1 MSSTPRSASAPVEG
15 SDPWSNL
22 DEAGNGL
29 TVNDFLTTM
38 LSQLVTALRS
48 SVTEPYA
55 TQFDLTVPE
64 WRILAL
70 LAHGEPMSFAE
81 LVKQSTSDKALV
93 SRTLRLLEDR
103 GLVTLQSEGTT
114 PRKRLACTIS
124 EAGAALH
131 AQVIP
136 LARRGQASVIRLL
149 SPEERRGL
157 YTGLRKL
164 HGICTGSG
172 KED

>member
-1 MSSTPRSASAPVEG
+1 MSSPTSAHEQATPAI
-15 SDPWSNL
+15 DPWSEL
-22 DEAGNGL
+22 DEAGTGL

-55 TQFDLTVPE
+55 TQFELTVPE
-64 WRILAL
+64 WRMLAL
-70 LAHGEPMSFAE
+70 LAHGKELSFAE
-81 LVKQSTSDKALV
+81 MVKQSTSDKALV

-103 GLVTLQSEGTT
+103 GLVTLESEGST
-114 PRKRLACTIS
+114 PRRRLICRITP
-124 EAGAALH
+124 AGETLH

-149 SPEERRGL
+149 TPEERQGL

-164 HGICTGSG
+164 HGICTGAG
-172 KED
+172 RD

>member
-1 MSSTPRSASAPVEG
+1 MPSTTRSASVAA
-15 SDPWSNL
+15 DPWSNL
-22 DEAGNGL
+22 DEAGTDL
-29 TVNDFLTTM
+29 SVNDFLTTM

-55 TQFDLTVPE
+55 SQFDLTVPE

-70 LAHGEPMSFAE
+70 LAHGQPISFAD
-81 LVKQSTSDKALV
+81 LVRQSTSDKALV

-103 GLVTLQSEGTT
+103 GLVTLESEGGT
-114 PRKRLACTIS
+114 PRKRLTCTIS
-124 EAGAALH
+124 PEGAALH

-136 LARRGQASVIRLL
+136 LARRGQAAVIRMLT
-149 SPEERRGL
+149 PEERHGL

-164 HGICTGSG
+164 HEICTTAA
-172 KED
+172 KE

>member
-1 MSSTPRSASAPVEG
+1 MSSTTQHTSADAG
-15 SDPWSNL
+15 STDPWSNL
-22 DEAGNGL
+22 DDAGSGL
-29 TVNDFLTTM
+29 NVNDFLTTM
-38 LSQLVTALRS
+38 LSQLVTALRN

-103 GLVTLQSEGTT
+103 GLVTLESEGTT
-114 PRKRLACTIS
+114 PRKRLSCKIS
-124 EAGAALH
+124 EAGATLH

-149 SPEERRGL
+149 TPEERQGL
-157 YTGLRKL
+157 YSGLRKL

-172 KED
+172 KD

>member
-1 MSSTPRSASAPVEG
+1 MSSTPHIAPIDVEPV
-15 SDPWSNL
+15 DPWSSL

-38 LSQLVTALRS
+38 LSQLVTALRN

-70 LAHGEPMSFAE
+70 LAADGEAMSFAE

-103 GLVTLQSEGTT
+103 GLVILESEGST
-114 PRKRLACTIS
+114 PRKRLACKIS
-124 EAGAALH
+124 EQGAALH

-149 SPEERRGL
+149 SPEERQGL

-172 KED
+172 KE

>member
-1 MSSTPRSASAPVEG
+1 MSSTTQHTPATTEG
-15 SDPWSNL
+15 IDPWSHL
-22 DEAGNGL
+22 DEAGTGL
-29 TVNDFLTTM
+29 NVNDFLTTM

-103 GLVTLQSEGTT
+103 GLVTLESQGTT
-114 PRKRLACTIS
+114 PRKRLSCKIS

-149 SPEERRGL
+149 TPEERHGL
-157 YTGLRKL
+157 YAGLRKL
-164 HGICTGSG
+164 HGICTGAG
-172 KED
+172 KA

>member
-1 MSSTPRSASAPVEG
+1 MSSTTQQSPATSDMR
-15 SDPWSNL
+15 DPWSDL
-22 DEAGNGL
+22 DEAGTGL

-38 LSQLVTALRS
+38 LSQLVTALRN

-55 TQFDLTVPE
+55 SQFDLTVPE

-81 LVKQSTSDKALV
+81 LVRQSTSDKALV

-103 GLVTLQSEGTT
+103 GLVTLESEGAT
-114 PRKRLACTIS
+114 PRKRLACKIS
-124 EAGAALH
+124 ETGAALH

-149 SPEERRGL
+149 TPEERHGL

-164 HGICTGSG
+164 HGICTGAG
-172 KED
+172 KP